1 MKKLVGY
8 FIVLSAT
15 LLGQAPVSPD
25 INPLPTR
32 QFGHPQLLPTPTQN
46 TPNYVDGHEFYNP
59 GQLAFDSSGNLYVI
73 DSFNNRVLGFKST
86 SLTTGHIA
94 DVVLGQQDM
103 QSTLPEG
110 YPNGAFTTGLT
121 FPSGLAVD
129 SKGNVY
135 VSDAGN
141 NRIVRFP
148 APFSQTSTPLQP
160 DLVIGQKTFSSGN
173 SPNLGQGGNCSA
185 GGLFFAANNQT
196 LYAGLAFDPS
206 GNLWTADPGNNR
218 VLMYAAGSLTA
229 GAQPAASAVIGQ
241 NSFTSCSGPQ
251 SPNNV
256 QTNLNVVVQPASLAF
271 DSSGNLYIADN
282 FSRVLYY
289 PAGFG
294 PQGQAASRVLGVVPV
309 PAQGAPTPV
318 YPNQYSLGI
327 LVNNGFIPPTGIFI
341 GANHLYVADTPANRI
356 VEYDLPANWP
366 PATAT
371 TPSPQILTVIG
382 QTGLNGGQAN
392 QNQPQPSA
400 YTLEGPNGGAFS
412 GSQLWVADSGN
423 SRVLGYSLSGGAY
436 SGASIVLG
444 QIAFTYNAI
453 NLIEGREVFLVATQN
468 ALSASA
474 MVVDNSSSPP
484 HLYVADPGNNRI
496 LCFKN
501 ALVVGAST
509 PPATADMV
517 IGQPDLF
524 TSEVNYPLGNAQTP
538 TQTGLNNP
546 IGVVVDN
553 NGNLYVADSGNGR
566 VLRFPAPFNN
576 VPANETASPA
586 NLVLG
591 QSSFTTLIQTADA
604 NSMHTPWGL
613 ALFAGGSNA
622 TPLAG
627 GLAVS
632 DTVFNRVLIFPK
644 ESGGDFVNGESATLV
659 FGQPN
664 FTSVIQ
670 GPGQASF
677 NNPRGIASDTSDR
690 LYVAD
695 AGNNRIMEFIQ
706 APENLS
712 NGPTASNILNSG
724 TFGGFN
730 QPQAVAINSTT
741 TELWVADTN
750 SGRLLRFPEYIT
762 CQTISCAPTAG
773 VSTAP
778 ALPIGVALDSSGNVI
793 VGDTFNRLTLFFGEA
808 FYKNGASYSAQ
819 TPLAPGMLLILGRLG
834 LPFSIGAG
842 AAQSLPWPTTLANVQ
857 VTVTWPGGPTNG
869 TLAPIF
875 ATNASFGAIYFQVPG
890 EAPTSGSATFI
901 VTNAT
906 TNAILGVG
914 QFQMAKAD
922 PAFLTANES
931 GSGPVAALNV
941 SSSGVFSVNTA
952 ANPAPRGS
960 TIVLYLTG
968 QGQVSGG
975 PPTDGA
981 APPALMTPVL
991 PTLLI
996 DAIPVTPGYSGLG
1009 GGYPGLWQINA
1020 TVPQGA
1026 VPNSANSVALSYLGF
1041 GSTIAGNP
1049 LSGSD
1054 GTPGPDVHPILTT
1067 IWVGN

>member
-15 LLGQAPVSPD
+15 LVGQAPVSPD

-32 QFGHPQLLPTPTQN
+32 QFGQPQLLPTPTQY
-46 TPNYVDGHEFYNP
+46 TPNYVDGHEFYDP
-59 GQLAFDSSGNLYVI
+59 GQLAFDASGNLYVI
-73 DSFNNRVLGFKST
+73 DNGNNRVLGFKST

-94 DVVLGQQDM
+94 DLVIGQQDM
-103 QSTLPEG
+103 QSTLPT
-110 YPNGAFTTGLT
+110 NSTFVTGLT
-121 FPSGLAVD
+121 SPSGLAVD

-135 VSDAGN
+135 ISDAGN
-141 NRIVRFP
+141 NRIMRFP
-148 APFSQTSTPLQP
+148 APFNQTSTPLQP

-173 SPNLGQGGNCSA
+173 SPNLGLGANCAA
-185 GGLFFAANNQT
+185 GSLALSANN
-196 LYAGLAFDPS
+196 LIFFAGLAIDPS
-206 GNLWTADPGNNR
+206 GNLWIADAGNNR

-229 GAQPAASAVIGQ
+229 GAQPVATAVIGQ
-241 NSFTSCSGPQ
+241 SSFTSCNGPQ
-251 SPNNV
+251 SPNNL
-256 QTNLNVVVQPASLAF
+256 QTNLNAVVQPSGLAF
-271 DSSGNLYIADN
+271 DSSGNLYIVDN
-282 FSRVLYY
+282 YSRVLYY
-289 PAGFG
+289 PAGFA
-294 PQGQAASRVLGVVPV
+294 PQGQAASRVLGVVPT

-318 YPNQYSLGI
+318 YPNQYSLGVPSNGG
-327 LVNNGFIPPTGIFI
+327 LVAPSGIFI
-341 GANHLYVADTPANRI
+341 GANHLYVADTAANRV
-356 VEYDLPANWP
+356 VEYDLPANWA

-371 TPSPQILTVIG
+371 TPSPTILTVIG
-382 QTGLNGGQAN
+382 QTGLSGGQAN

-400 YTLEGPNGGAFS
+400 YTLSNPTAGTFS
-412 GSQLWVADSGN
+412 GSQMWVADGGN
-423 SRVLGYSLSGGAY
+423 NRVLQYSLSGGVY

-444 QIAFTYNAI
+444 QTAFTYNAI
-453 NLIEGREVFLVATQN
+453 NLIQGREVYLKATS
-468 ALSASA
+468 LGSSASA
-474 MVVDNSSSPP
+474 MVVDNSSTPP

-509 PPATADMV
+509 PPAAADMV

-524 TSEVNYPLGNAQTP
+524 TSETNYPLGNAQTP

-553 NGNLYVADSGNGR
+553 NGNLYVADAGNGR

-576 VPANETASPA
+576 VPANETAPPA

-591 QSSFTTLIQTADA
+591 QSTFTTVIQTADA
-604 NSMHTPWGL
+604 NSMNTPWGL
-613 ALFAGGSNA
+613 ALFAGGANA

-627 GLAVS
+627 ALAVS
-632 DTVFNRVLIFPK
+632 DALFNRVLIFPK
-644 ESGGDFVNGESATLV
+644 ESGGDFVNGESATIV
-659 FGQPN
+659 IGQPN
-664 FTSVIQ
+664 FTSVIA
-670 GPGQASF
+670 GSGQASF
-677 NNPRGIASDTSDR
+677 NSPHGIASDTSDR
-690 LYVAD
+690 FYVAD
-695 AGNNRIMEFIQ
+695 TGNNRIMEFIQ

-712 NGPTASNILNSG
+712 SGPTASNILTSG

-730 QPQAVAINSTT
+730 QPQGVAINSTT

-750 SGRLLRFPEYIT
+750 NDRLLRFPEYIA
-762 CQTISCAPTAG
+762 CQTISCAPTSG
-773 VSTAP
+773 VSTSP
-778 ALPIGVALDSSGNVI
+778 AAVTGLTLDSSGNVI

-808 FYKNGASYSAQ
+808 FYKNAASYSAQ

-857 VTVTWPGGPTNG
+857 VTMTWSGGPVNG
-869 TLAPIF
+869 IQSPIF

-914 QFQMAKAD
+914 EFQMAKAA
-922 PAFLTANES
+922 PAFLTSNET
-931 GSGPVAALNV
+931 GTGAVAALNV
-941 SSSGVFSVNTA
+941 SSAGVFSVNTA
-952 ANPAPRGS
+952 SNPAPRGS

-991 PTLLI
+991 PTLII

-1041 GSTIAGNP
+1041 GSTIGGNP